1 MDSLSLFQSMQGN
14 VNPIAAYEAGS
25 RLANQMLN
33 VQSQQAQQVFQNLY
47 NSAQQAENRRQFEQ
61 TMAFRETQ
69 AADESARG
77 WFNAE
82 TQRMAYDP
90 NRGRAEGP
98 PISAMNPIVR
108 NLEGGGRAVFLPSE
122 RGGRWDMAPANA
134 AGSTQSQSQS
144 AFPPGISFS
153 GDPTMPNANDVIPI
167 PSGSP
172 EPTGYSPNP
181 IIDSESG
188 APVFDANGD
197 YILGNAATG
206 ETGGGDPET
215 YGVPTGGMAPPAQSG
230 LVPPRPI
237 PPASVINTP
246 APQAQPANLGI
257 NQGIPPADT
266 IIQSGGL
273 SQPMPPMGGN
283 IGIDARTSEL
293 LSEQPTGRT
302 TAKSSWLSQ
311 VPDYVR
317 QGKDRLE
324 AGETMRVNRGGYT
337 EEIMLRDGAPVSR
350 TFENDG
356 KPIGDG
362 TFKPLAPPQTFNI
375 DIANPQSIMGVT
387 SLVEKFGDR
396 VDMSANVDE
405 EGRVSLSVK
414 PLTVSGGTGTVK
426 DMSKAKSVNEFI
438 GAIPDTT
445 LRERAVNLYS
455 QIADPT
461 QGKGD
466 GELRADIMVERGIE
480 EAAVTPSM
488 INERKNMI
496 RMESAQALT
505 AIGAGLNNGSTPWAG
520 PQGLMEQMGFIVKQ
534 PPPAADGEVP
544 PTPSI
549 VPRPKT
555 PETLAKEAE
564 LKTKARDFNQEY
576 TNIKG
581 NFEKQVLQNYSE
593 KDLDGVAAGIYFNE
607 SGKIKTRDTASGFS
621 MPTQGGYILDVLQ
634 KLGLKPF
641 QKIAERPDAT
651 FFKSLRAE
659 DVARMWARDRL
670 TRSGVL
676 SQDGAELSRSTPRAQ
691 APRAAAMPQ
700 SGRGVQFQV
709 GTPVRTE

>member
-25 RLANQMLN
+25 RIANQMLL
-33 VQSQQAQQVFQNLY
+33 AQQSNFKDLFDAAKFGE
-47 NSAQQAENRRQFEQ
+47 SKRQFNES
-61 TMAFRETQ
+61 MAFKDRELQ
-69 AADESARG
+69 DQSARG
-77 WFNAE
+77 RYNAE

-90 NRGRAEGP
+90 NRGQTEGP
-98 PISAMNPIVR
+98 PITAMQPQVTDLGRGLLSVR
-108 NLEGGGRAVFLPSE
+108 KATRDGFQDQIFQTGGRS
-122 RGGRWDMAPANA
+122 
-134 AGSTQSQSQS
+134 AGEQSQS

-153 GDPTMPNANDVIPI
+153 GDPTVPSANEAIPI

-188 APVFDANGD
+188 APVFDANGN
-197 YILGNAATG
+197 YILGSAATG

-215 YGVPTGGMAPPAQSG
+215 YGAPTGGIGAPPQSG

-237 PPASVINTP
+237 PPASVINAP
-246 APQAQPANLGI
+246 APQTQPSNQGI

-266 IIQSGGL
+266 IIQSGAL
-273 SQPMPPMGGN
+273 SQPMPPMGGA
-283 IGIDARTSEL
+283 GIDARTSEL
-293 LSEQPTGRT
+293 LSEQPTSRT
-302 TAKSSWLSQ
+302 PAKSSWMSQ

-375 DIANPQSIMGVT
+375 DITNPQSIMGVT

-414 PLTVSGGTGTVK
+414 PLTGSGGTGTVR
-426 DMSKAKSVNEFI
+426 DISKAKSVNEFI
-438 GAIPDTT
+438 GAIPDSA

-461 QGKGD
+461 QGRGD
-466 GELRADIMVERGIE
+466 GELRADIMAERGIE

-488 INERKNMI
+488 LSERKNMI

-505 AIGAGLNNGSTPWAG
+505 ALGSGLNNGSTPWAG

-534 PPPAADGEVP
+534 SPAPPSPKNPSGTPADIREL
-544 PTPSI
+544 
-549 VPRPKT
+549 PKT
-555 PETLAKEAE
+555 PEQARREADIQ
-564 LKTKARDFNQEY
+564 TKARDLNE
-576 TNIKG
+576 NWNDIKG
-581 NFEKQVLQNYSE
+581 DFEKKLGAVYSE
-593 KDLDGVAAGIYFNE
+593 KDLDGVASGIYRKQNSEKTKKTSGGITE
-607 SGKIKTRDTASGFS
+607 SRTVAV
-621 MPTQGGYILDVLQ
+621 PYVEDVLE
-634 KLGLKPF
+634 KVGLKSGETLA
-641 QKIAERPDAT
+641 KRPGAT
-651 FFKSLRAE
+651 FFKDLSASEIARA
-659 DVARMWARDRL
+659 WALDRL
-670 TRSGVL
+670 TRKGL
-676 SQDGAELSRSTPRAQ
+676 LARRSTSGP
-691 APRAAAMPQ
+691 APRAAAMGQ